1 MCIDFF
7 LGVARNIGS
16 KIICIMYR
24 YKSGAKEGWRIGGE
38 SRMNDSDENTAW
50 KFVSSLAQLYESR
63 ANEDG
68 IMNPNEQRQAPS
80 RWATEGGLI
89 GIRIKG

>member
-1 MCIDFF
+1 MSHFLDLRTSSHITKRALKQMCIDFL

-38 SRMNDSDENTAW
+38 SRMNDSDENTA
-50 KFVSSLAQLYESR
+50 
-63 ANEDG
+63 
-68 IMNPNEQRQAPS
+68 
-80 RWATEGGLI
+80 
-89 GIRIKG
+89 